1 MAIEVNSS
9 AICPAL
15 YAKRHDRLNNLMNR
29 YRQLLRLPSVKPLV
43 LSAFPSRMAYGMV
56 GLSIFFKTV
65 HETHSIPVAGL
76 AIGLNSLS
84 GAFTSGIR
92 GSLIDRYGQKWP
104 IRIFVPAYVT
114 MLVLLDLTHG
124 SHSILIIAFIL
135 GFTAPPINLSVRP
148 IWKSLVPPDILRTAY
163 ALDTSVI
170 NASGVIGPILATTLA
185 LSSHPSSALLTC
197 AASMLVGGIAL
208 SFNKA
213 VHGWVPEKKETDTA
227 PLWRHPAMLLLMFE
241 GSFIGFGWGAF
252 NVGVPAFATLQN
264 VPHRTAWILSTMGI
278 ANIIGGLLGGLVSRR
293 SSPLKAMLTTYALW
307 FAVSIPLAF
316 TRPDWT
322 MALVGAF
329 IGLCGGALQVFY
341 WEVME
346 AVRPRGSATASM
358 GWLWT
363 VEGSMAALG
372 SAVGG
377 WIAKTYSPQVCLA
390 ITTIST
396 GCGLAIISL
405 GRGRLAAARHLP
417 SAKQDLQAME
427 DNASP
432 NL

>member
-1 MAIEVNSS
+1 M
-9 AICPAL
+9 
-15 YAKRHDRLNNLMNR
+15 RLTH
-29 YRQLLRLPSVKPLV
+29 VKPLV

-56 GLSIFFKTV
+56 GLSIFFKTI
-65 HETHSIPVAGL
+65 HETNSIPLAGL

-84 GAFTSGIR
+84 GSFTSGIR
-92 GSLIDRYGQKWP
+92 GSIIDKYGQKWP
-104 IRIFVPAYVT
+104 IRIFVPAYVA
-114 MLVLLDLTHG
+114 MLLLLNVAHSSNSILVL
-124 SHSILIIAFIL
+124 AFIM

-148 IWKSLVPPDILRTAY
+148 IWKSIVPANILRTAY

-170 NASGVIGPILATTLA
+170 NTSGVIGPILATTLA
-185 LSSHPSSALLTC
+185 LSSHPSSALITC
-197 AASMLVGGIAL
+197 AASMAIGGIAL
-208 SFNKA
+208 SINTA
-213 VHGWVPEKKETDTA
+213 IHDWVPEEKEKGIA
-227 PLWRHPAMLLLMFE
+227 PIWKHPAMLLLMFE
-241 GSFIGFGWGAF
+241 GCFIGFGWGAF
-252 NVGVPAFATLQN
+252 NVGVPAFATLQH

-278 ANIIGGLLGGLVSRR
+278 ANIIGGLLGGLVSRK
-293 SSPLKAMLTTYALW
+293 SSPLKAMLTTYVLW

-316 TRPDWT
+316 THPDWT

-363 VEGSMAALG
+363 VEGSMAAMG
-372 SAVGG
+372 SAAGG
-377 WIAKTYSPQVCLA
+377 WISKALSPQVCLG

-396 GCGLAIISL
+396 GCGLAILTI
-405 GRGRLAAARHLP
+405 GRNRLSAARAIP
-417 SAKQDLQAME
+417 SNEEDLLAME

-432 NL
+432 NQ

>member
-1 MAIEVNSS
+1 
-9 AICPAL
+9 
-15 YAKRHDRLNNLMNR
+15 MNR
-29 YRQLLRLPSVKPLV
+29 YKELLRLPHVKPLV

-56 GLSIFFKTV
+56 ALSIFFKTI
-65 HETHSIPVAGL
+65 HETNSIPVAGL

-84 GAFTSGIR
+84 GSFTSGVR
-92 GSLIDRYGQKWP
+92 GSIIDKYGQKWP
-104 IRIFVPAYVT
+104 IRIFVPAYVS
-114 MLVLLDLTHG
+114 MLLLLNLAHSSKSILVL
-124 SHSILIIAFIL
+124 AFIL

-148 IWKSLVPPDILRTAY
+148 IWKSIVPADVLRTAY

-170 NASGVIGPILATTLA
+170 NASMVIGPIIATTLA
-185 LSSHPSSALLTC
+185 LSSHPSSALIAC
-197 AASMLVGGIAL
+197 AASMLTGGIAL

-213 VHGWVPEKKETDTA
+213 VHEWIPEKKESGSA

-241 GSFIGFGWGAF
+241 GCFIGFGWGAF
-252 NVGVPAFATLQN
+252 NVGVPAFATLQH
-264 VPHRTAWILSTMGI
+264 VPHRTAWILSTMGV

-293 SSPLKAMLTTYALW
+293 SSPLKAMLFTYALW
-307 FAVSIPLAF
+307 FVVSIPLAF
-316 TRPDWT
+316 THPDWT

-346 AVRPRGSATASM
+346 AVRPRGSATAAM

-372 SAVGG
+372 SAAGG
-377 WIAKTYSPQVCLA
+377 WISKAYSPQICLG

-396 GCGLAIISL
+396 GCGLLIITL
-405 GRGRLAAARHLP
+405 GRNRLSAARSIP
-417 SAKQDLQAME
+417 SHEEDLLAMK

-432 NL
+432 NQ

>member
-1 MAIEVNSS
+1 
-9 AICPAL
+9 
-15 YAKRHDRLNNLMNR
+15 MNR
-29 YRQLLRLPSVKPLV
+29 YRQLLSLPYVKPLV
-43 LSAFPSRMAYGMV
+43 LSAFPARMAYGMV
-56 GLSIFFKTV
+56 GLSIFFKTT
-65 HETHSIPVAGL
+65 HETHSIPLAGL
-76 AIGLNSLS
+76 AIGLNSLA
-84 GAFTSGIR
+84 GASTSGIR
-92 GSLIDRYGQKWP
+92 GSLIDKYGQKWP

-114 MLVLLDLTHG
+114 MLVLLDLAHG
-124 SHSILIIAFIL
+124 SHSILVLAFIL

-148 IWKSLVPPDILRTAY
+148 IWKSLVPPDVLRTAY

-170 NASGVIGPILATTLA
+170 NASSVIGPILATTLA

-197 AASMLVGGIAL
+197 AASMLIGGIAL
-208 SFNKA
+208 SFNRS
-213 VHGWVPEKKETDTA
+213 VHGWVPEKKETGAA
-227 PLWRHPAMLLLMFE
+227 PLWQHPAMLLLMFE

-293 SSPLKAMLTTYALW
+293 SSPLKSMLTTYILW
-307 FAVSIPLAF
+307 FAVSIPLAL

-372 SAVGG
+372 SAAGG
-377 WIAKTYSPQVCLA
+377 WISKTYSPQVCLA

-396 GCGLAIISL
+396 GCGLAIVTL
-405 GRGRLAAARHLP
+405 GRGRLSAARSLP
-417 SAKQDLQAME
+417 SSKQDLLAME

-432 NL
+432 NQ